1 MMPNATSSVYT
12 VSRFRN
18 GSTENTD
25 DILAEETPVALVY
38 NGIAH
43 VVMMATPADVTE
55 LALGFSLSEGILT
68 HVGELYDIETK
79 AGCNGIEVH
88 LEIAS
93 ARFQVLKERRRNM
106 SGRTGCGLCGVE
118 SLEAVR
124 PDLPDVARGDVI
136 QAQEIQAALQTF
148 DRYQTLR
155 EQTGA
160 VHGAAWVEEGVVIKL
175 FEDVGRHNALDKLL
189 GWGAKN
195 NIDWQRGW
203 VLVSSRASY
212 EMVAK
217 AAVMG
222 VGCLAAVSAP
232 TAFAVRLAEQAGMT
246 LIGFAREHQYTV
258 YTHPDYIRATSAG
271 EAEQAV

>member
-1 MMPNATSSVYT
+1 MLNAISSIYI

-25 DILAEETPVALVY
+25 DLLAEETPVALVY

-43 VVMMATPADVTE
+43 VVLMATPADITE
-55 LALGFSLSEGILT
+55 LALGFSLSEGILS
-68 HVGELYDIETK
+68 HVGELYDVETK
-79 AGCNGIEVH
+79 NGCNGIEVH

-93 ARFQVLKERRRNM
+93 ARFLLLKERRRNM
-106 SGRTGCGLCGVE
+106 NGRTGCGLCGVE

-124 PDLPDVARGDVI
+124 PDLPEVARGHIV
-136 QAQEIQAALQTF
+136 QAQDIQAALQTF
-148 DRYQTLR
+148 DKYQTLR
-155 EQTGA
+155 AQTGA
-160 VHGAAWVEEGVVIKL
+160 VHGAAWVEEGLVVKL

-217 AAVMG
+217 AAAMG
-222 VGCLAAVSAP
+222 VGLLVAVSAP

-258 YTHPDYIRATSAG
+258 YTHPDYIQTACSG
-271 EAEQAV
+271 ETKQAV